1 MSLAIDHAI
10 VNILFKNL
18 NDPLFKD
25 YYTLDEINAE
35 FIEYEGAKVE
45 ITRNGSDEILPA
57 QFHMR
62 YVDYLTSLHCS
73 ITEESGDDPNI
84 FINEFLQMSTVV

>member
-1 MSLAIDHAI
+1 MSLAMDHAI

-25 YYTLDEINAE
+25 YYTLDDINAE

-45 ITRNGSDEILPA
+45 ITKNGSDEMLPA

-62 YVDYLTSLHCS
+62 YADYLLSLQCS
-73 ITEESGDDPNI
+73 IVEVMEDDSDMR
-84 FINEFLQMSTVV
+84 INEFLHIATVV